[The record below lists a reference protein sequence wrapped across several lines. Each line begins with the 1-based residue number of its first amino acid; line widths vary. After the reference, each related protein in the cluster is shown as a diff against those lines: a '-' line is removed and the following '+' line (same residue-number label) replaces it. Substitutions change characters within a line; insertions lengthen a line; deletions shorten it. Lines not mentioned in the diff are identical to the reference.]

1 MIDLIAFSDINTI
14 LPTAI
19 DGALRL
25 WFALTFVSL
34 ALVVVD
40 LARSSAITVVMKWGW
55 ALVVAYTGPVG
66 LVIYLWSCREPLP
79 QAHEAYVAPL
89 WKQAV
94 GSTIHCVA
102 GDATGIIAGAL
113 IGVAFVMPPRVDAT
127 VEYVAGFAFGLF
139 IFQALFMRGAMG
151 GSYAAALRRA
161 LFPEWLSMS
170 ALMGGMFP
178 VMSILMRRDPSA
190 MLPNGL
196 RFWGVMS
203 CAIMVGAVVA
213 YPFNAWLVAHGLKHG
228 MGTANVLGRG
238 GDHTDTHQ
246 ARPPVT
252 AMSVAG
258 ATVAS
263 LAVLALGLWLAAR
276 YGDL

>member
-1 MIDLIAFSDINTI
+1 MNTT
-14 LPTAI
+14 LVTAI

-25 WFALTFVSL
+25 WFVLTAVSL

-40 LARSSAITVVMKWGW
+40 LVRSSAITIVMKWGW

-66 LVIYLWSCREPLP
+66 LVIYLWSCREPFP
-79 QAHEAYVAPL
+79 QAHETYVAPL

-113 IGVAFVMPPRVDAT
+113 VGVAFVMAPRVDAI

-139 IFQALFMRGAMG
+139 IFQALFMKVTMG
-151 GSYAAALRRA
+151 GSYAAAIRRT
-161 LFPEWLSMS
+161 LFPEWLSMN

-178 VMSILMRRDPSA
+178 VMAILMRRDHAA
-190 MLPNGL
+190 MRPDGL

-203 CAIMVGAVVA
+203 SAIMVGAVIA
-213 YPFNAWLVAHGLKHG
+213 YPFNAWLVANELKHG
-228 MGTANVLGRG
+228 MGTASVLGSG
-238 GDHTDTHQ
+238 GGTTPHKPQPH
-246 ARPPVT
+246 VT
-252 AMSVAG
+252 ATSVTG
-258 ATVAS
+258 AAIAS
-263 LAVLALGLWLAAR
+263 LTVLAVGLWLSVR
-276 YGDL
+276 YGNL

>member
-1 MIDLIAFSDINTI
+1 M
-14 LPTAI
+14 TAI

-25 WFALTFVSL
+25 WFALTLVAL

-40 LARSSAITVVMKWGW
+40 LVRSSAITIVMKWGW

-79 QAHEAYVAPL
+79 RAHEAYVAPL

-113 IGVAFVMPPRVDAT
+113 IGVALVMPPRVDAI

-139 IFQALFMRGAMG
+139 IFQALFMKVIMG
-151 GSYAAALRRA
+151 GGYAAAIRRT
-161 LFPEWLSMS
+161 LFPEWLSMN

-178 VMSILMRRDPSA
+178 VMSILMRHDPAA
-190 MLPNGL
+190 MRPSGL

-203 CAIMVGAVVA
+203 AAIMVGAVVA
-213 YPFNAWLVAHGLKHG
+213 YPFNAWLVANALKHG

-238 GDHTDTHQ
+238 GDGGGIDPHQ
-246 ARPPVT
+246 PPPHVAARSVT
-252 AMSVAG
+252 G

-263 LAVLALGLWLAAR
+263 LTVLAIGLWLAVR
-276 YGDL
+276 YGNL